1 MVEQPQ
7 VDKKDF
13 PETRWSIIVNAGDL
27 DSPERGKALD
37 ALFASYLPALKAHL
51 IFRRRIQPDRVD
63 DFLQEFVLKKVL
75 EQNVV
80 AKADSDRGKFR
91 SFILKSLDNFVR
103 DYYRAN
109 RMHAQLV
116 ELDNEE
122 NREIEVADRTAEPD
136 VFEIAWAR
144 QVFCTAIQR
153 FRDECDR
160 MGNESRWLM
169 FRERMLSPIVSDQP
183 LDDFKQVAEK
193 YNFESEHQARNVMV
207 SIKRAFDRSL
217 RAVVSECLPDEN
229 QIESEMQDVFMIL
242 KNSKGLDEA
251 IAEYLPLQ
259 KNLCL
264 TEESFR
270 TICVTGL
277 LEMYQTGESKT
288 YSDSELCEKWS
299 EILDSD
305 FEQLK
310 LIDQLYRVAPHVEP
324 SRVLVRDVL
333 FADRPDLRIL
343 DLLRGFAKSKYS
355 EIENIESDPVY
366 FVLYMVS
373 IASGVYKHQRVLTR
387 LSVEQ
392 LKKNFNWVLEFT
404 WLDAVSHEYLQV
416 AKRVI

>member
-1 MVEQPQ
+1 MVEQPH
-7 VDKKDF
+7 VDRKDF

-27 DSPERGKALD
+27 DSPDRGRALES
-37 ALFASYLPALKAHL
+37 FFSTYLPALKAHL
-51 IFRRRIQPDRVD
+51 IFRRRIKPDRVD
-63 DFLQEFVLKKVL
+63 DFLQDFVLKKVL

-80 AKADSDRGKFR
+80 SKADSDRGKFR

-109 RMHAQLV
+109 RMDAQLI
-116 ELDNEE
+116 ELDNEQ
-122 NREIEVADRTAEPD
+122 NQDMEVAHPTAEPD

-144 QVFCTAIQR
+144 QIFCTAIQR
-153 FRDECDR
+153 FRDECER
-160 MGNESRWLM
+160 QGNDTRWLM
-169 FRERMLSPIVSDQP
+169 FRERMLSPMVSHQP
-183 LDDFKQVAEK
+183 LDDFKQVAQK
-193 YNFESEHQARNVMV
+193 YNFEGEQQARNAMV
-207 SIKRAFDRSL
+207 SIKRAFDRAM
-217 RAVVSECLPDEN
+217 RAVVKECSPDEN
-229 QIESEMQDVFMIL
+229 QLESEMQDVFLIL

-277 LEMYQTGESKT
+277 LEMFQTGESKT
-288 YSDSELCEKWS
+288 YSNAELSEKWS

-305 FEQLK
+305 FEQLNLAEK
-310 LIDQLYRVAPHVEP
+310 LYRVAPHLQP
-324 SRVLVRDVL
+324 NRVLVRDVL
-333 FADRPDLRIL
+333 FAPKPDLRVL
-343 DLLRGFAKSKYS
+343 DLLRGFAKGKYS
-355 EIENIESDPVY
+355 ETDNIETEPVY

-373 IASGVYKHQRVLTR
+373 IASGIYKHQRVLTR

-392 LKKNFNWVLEFT
+392 LKKNFNWVLELG
-404 WLDAVSHEYLQV
+404 WLDPSSHEYLQV